1 MEWHKQLARDGFAI
15 VPAVLT
21 VNEVEQ
27 VVRLLESDT
36 TEHSGRRKGGA
47 RDVLDLVPD
56 LHAISHHP
64 PILQI
69 ANETLGQQAFVV
81 RATLFD
87 KTPDANWKVP
97 WHQDLTIAVDVRQE
111 LAGYGPWSLKAGVHH
126 VQPPTEVL
134 QRIITI
140 RIHLD
145 PSPATNGA
153 LRVMPGSHRL
163 GRVNQNRIERYID
176 DSLTVTCAARAGD
189 ALVMRPL
196 LFHASSASSEPGHRR
211 VLHFDYAVGEL
222 AGVLQWHMRKQQVA
236 EA

>member
-1 MEWHKQLARDGFAI
+1 MGWQSQLVRDGFAI
-15 VPAVLT
+15 VPAVLN
-21 VNEVEQ
+21 VDEVEQ
-27 VVRLLESDT
+27 VVTLAEREM
-36 TEHSGRRKGGA
+36 TEPGRRRKGGA
-47 RDVLDLVPD
+47 RDVLDHVPE
-56 LHAISHHP
+56 LYEISRHP
-64 PILQI
+64 SILQI
-69 ANETLGQQAFVV
+69 VRKALGGKAFVV

-134 QRIITI
+134 QRIVTA

-145 PSPATNGA
+145 PCPATNGA

-163 GRVNQNRIERYID
+163 GRVNQNHIEQYID
-176 DSLTVTCAARAGD
+176 DSLVVTCTAGVGD

-222 AGVLQWHMRKQQVA
+222 AGVLQWHMRKQKRC